1 VSRRLVLIAAL
12 NLVWLAAWIWA
23 NTERIHLTI
32 EVSGDTATATVASTR
47 VTAVLP
53 GAAGHAVGLFL
64 QGADRHAPVTWPAP
78 QAPAPAEPSLLAELY
93 RLSAESAWGDL
104 QVTDGRTGRVV
115 RISPGST
122 GWIRRTGDWFPHPFG
137 GITTARPGLLTRD
150 LAVGTT
156 YRLDIDLLRPR
167 NAAGVLV
174 LSPDGVDGLLFLFRP
189 EDRDAVWYR
198 VADGQWQGPLAA
210 APFHAFRLDAVS
222 GLQDVVRLLVSGYPF
237 ALILMG
243 GVAVAS
249 RLGERTV
256 RKRPAA
262 VSGTASVGLPCLI
275 RLARAAVP
283 GPVRKN
289 LPTEGIQ
296 RRTLAARLPLSPVDQ
311 PEPSRLSGRRPATSW
326 STARCPWSAP
336 AVAAGAVSAIGL
348 VVTLSI
354 AKVVLE
360 GMPHVQ
366 DSVAYLFQAKIFA
379 LGRLWAPLPPHPEFF
394 AHEFIV
400 MRDGRWFGKY
410 PPGWPLLLALGVLAG
425 APWAVNP
432 VCAAL
437 SLLVLYRLG
446 REIYRPR
453 IGLLASVLGI
463 TSPFLL
469 FLSGSMMAHP
479 SGLLFILLF
488 AWMYWRAT
496 GPHRSNYAS
505 ALAGA
510 AIGMACLIRPYSALV
525 AAFPFVVDAFLRGRR
540 APGDAMR
547 RFVPMVVAAIP
558 FVGAFLAYNAVF
570 TGNPFYPTQQ
580 LWWPFDRV
588 GFGPDHGPWG
598 YTPIDALNNVSRNF
612 HELLEHAFGWPQFT
626 TLSLAALPFLSGR
639 ARRWDVLWA
648 AGFLAVAAGYALWW
662 ADGIMYGP
670 RFYYE
675 GFGFLILLTAR
686 GVDVLLDIAS
696 PLASPVRT
704 PVQWMPMGLVY
715 LVVAGLVA
723 FNAAFYFPG
732 QWALYHGYNY
742 VNHSKL
748 DAVARAG
755 IHHAVVFA
763 DVGQWYEWWEYG
775 MVFSA
780 NDPLLTGDVIY
791 ARDLGDARDRELM
804 ADFPGRSFYRLKGT
818 HLIPFPAASR
828 SSGAGD

>member
-1 VSRRLVLIAAL
+1 
-12 NLVWLAAWIWA
+12 
-23 NTERIHLTI
+23 
-32 EVSGDTATATVASTR
+32 
-47 VTAVLP
+47 
-53 GAAGHAVGLFL
+53 
-64 QGADRHAPVTWPAP
+64 
-78 QAPAPAEPSLLAELY
+78 
-93 RLSAESAWGDL
+93 
-104 QVTDGRTGRVV
+104 
-115 RISPGST
+115 
-122 GWIRRTGDWFPHPFG
+122 
-137 GITTARPGLLTRD
+137 
-150 LAVGTT
+150 
-156 YRLDIDLLRPR
+156 
-167 NAAGVLV
+167 
-174 LSPDGVDGLLFLFRP
+174 
-189 EDRDAVWYR
+189 
-198 VADGQWQGPLAA
+198 
-210 APFHAFRLDAVS
+210 
-222 GLQDVVRLLVSGYPF
+222 
-237 ALILMG
+237 M
-243 GVAVAS
+243 
-249 RLGERTV
+249 
-256 RKRPAA
+256 
-262 VSGTASVGLPCLI
+262 
-275 RLARAAVP
+275 
-283 GPVRKN
+283 
-289 LPTEGIQ
+289 
-296 RRTLAARLPLSPVDQ
+296 
-311 PEPSRLSGRRPATSW
+311 
-326 STARCPWSAP
+326 
-336 AVAAGAVSAIGL
+336 AAGAVSAIGL

-453 IGLLASVLGI
+453 VGLLASVLGV

-804 ADFPGRSFYRLKGT
+804 ADFPGRSFYRLEGT
-818 HLIPFPAASR
+818 HLIPFPSAAHGSDT
-828 SSGAGD
+828 GD